1 MRRSAAA
8 LAITACLALVGCG
21 EPTDG
26 ERAGAA
32 VRSMLQ
38 ALQAHDGAA
47 ACDHLTQR
55 GISELLAAAVRAGTS
70 APAVGDPRTDTCARV
85 AEATSR
91 TATTGLSTL
100 ATAPV
105 TRIMLDGDSAA
116 IETHA
121 GAYEAKEIDG
131 RWRVD
136 RLGPVVDVLA
146 GDPPPSRPAHLTIVR
161 PKLSEPA
168 VGHALAGRT
177 SDSTLEL
184 SGRIDPEDAQ
194 LDVDT
199 LEGTTAEAVEAR
211 DGRFKVKLALRPGSN
226 HVLLTLTAP
235 GRQRSELAVRILRDG
250 P

>member
-8 LAITACLALVGCG
+8 LAITASLALAGCG
-21 EPTDG
+21 APTDG
-26 ERAGAA
+26 ERAGEA
-32 VRSMLQ
+32 VRSVLQ
-38 ALQAHDGAA
+38 ALQARDGAA

-70 APAVGDPRTDTCARV
+70 APGLGDPRTDACAVV
-85 AEATSR
+85 ADATSR
-91 TATTGLSTL
+91 TATAGLSTL

-105 TRIMLDGDSAA
+105 TRIVLEGDSAA

-131 RWRVD
+131 RWRVE

-168 VGHALAGRT
+168 VGRVLAGRT
-177 SDSTLEL
+177 TDSTVEL
-184 SGRIDPEDAQ
+184 TGRMAPAEAQ

-199 LEGTTAEAVEAR
+199 TKGTTAEVVEAR
-211 DGRFKVKLALRPGSN
+211 DGRFAVKLALRPGGN

-235 GRQRSELAVRILRDG
+235 GRQRSELAVRILRDD